1 MNSKFIAATVIALSS
16 LGATAAFA
24 DTFEVITPNTT
35 SNTTRAAVI
44 GELAKAKS
52 DGTLQISNEI
62 GEFKVAAKPTPS
74 TVSRAEVRKEGVL
87 AMRAAQSDYD
97 KAGYETY

>member
-35 SNTTRAAVI
+35 STTSRAAVMAD
-44 GELAKAKS
+44 LAKARA
-52 DGTLQISNEI
+52 DGSVQVSNET
-62 GEFKVAAKPTPS
+62 GEFNVASKQTTS
-74 TVSRAEVRKEGVL
+74 TLTRAEVRNEGIV
-87 AMRAAQSDYD
+87 AARAAQSDYD
-97 KAGYETY
+97 FAGYATY